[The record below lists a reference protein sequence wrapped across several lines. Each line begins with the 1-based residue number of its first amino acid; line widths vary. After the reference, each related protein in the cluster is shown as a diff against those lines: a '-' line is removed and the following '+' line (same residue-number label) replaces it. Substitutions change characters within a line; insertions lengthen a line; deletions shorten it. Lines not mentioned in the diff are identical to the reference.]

1 MTISNNN
8 EDTPIMDMISNEQK
22 TGMTPAY
29 DMPQAYFTAQPRL
42 TEADYKLPDSGP
54 WWYGGSDSNVSRG
67 LNVGRYIA
75 NAGNSV
81 KSLMDE
87 TAMVNGKFPSKQVD
101 FNNFFNGYIGAIWE
115 SVHGVE
121 GGGFMYGGM
130 PGGNF
135 GSGGDRPAPP
145 PQEQGNTHH
154 PDQP

>member
-54 WWYGGSDSNVSRG
+54 WWYGGSDSNVNRG
-67 LNVGRYIA
+67 LDVRRDIA

-81 KSLMDE
+81 KAPMDE
-87 TAMVNGKFPSKQVD
+87 TAMVNGEVPSKQVD
-101 FNNFFNGYIGAIWE
+101 F
-115 SVHGVE
+115 
-121 GGGFMYGGM
+121 
-130 PGGNF
+130 
-135 GSGGDRPAPP
+135 
-145 PQEQGNTHH
+145 
-154 PDQP
+154 